1 MSAGKAPDGLRQ
13 SFLSGL
19 SSVLGDM
26 NEGRSINYAALLGA
40 APVGPAQVGQAQVG
54 QAQVGPAQVG
64 PAQVAQVGQAQV
76 GPARVDAA
84 QQPQQK
90 QSHYFQ
96 YNTQQSH
103 YFQYNTPQM
112 LQAYL
117 NSQKLDEPLYLNFQL
132 DVLFENTR
140 FDGSLF
146 RDIIFPQVKYLGI
159 NSSKRLTTLRYFN
172 FPDSLT
178 ELVVYYTGINSLAG
192 VKFPPNLIRLR
203 LDHNQIDS
211 LDGAEFPIS
220 LQNLDLTNNKI
231 KSLNGVAFPPNLT
244 YLGLSNNNITSLLGA
259 RFPPNL
265 IKLSLGGNPIS
276 SLKGII
282 DPSPNVTTLLGNTL
296 PMQVNYFRE
305 KSALKDAKQSEQAT
319 LKQISDFNQQ
329 STQNQLR
336 GITSFLREGM
346 EARAQ
351 QHAEQ
356 LEREGE
362 ERGKLMIYIRLT
374 ANRMRYPVPL
384 NATETVQSVLDY
396 INEHYYVSSL
406 VSNCGAIYL
415 YKSSDKKDLL
425 LLTTTR
431 TLADYNVVNGDTL
444 IAECHNIQM
453 NGGGINQTNKKYTI
467 KTRKI
472 KNKNKKSKK
481 RWSLKYKKSIDCK
494 RPRGF
499 SQRQY
504 CNYGRK
510 KS

>member
-13 SFLSGL
+13 SFL
-19 SSVLGDM
+19 
-26 NEGRSINYAALLGA
+26 RSINYAALLGA

-54 QAQVGPAQVG
+54 QAQVGPAQVAQVGPAQVG

-96 YNTQQSH
+96 YNTRQSH

-265 IKLSLGGNPIS
+265 IKLSLWGNPIS

-329 STQNQLR
+329 SMQNQLR

-351 QHAEQ
+351 QHSEQ
-356 LEREGE
+356 LEQEGE
-362 ERGKLMIYIRLT
+362 ERGKLLIYVILI

-384 NATETVQSVLDY
+384 NQSETVQSVLDY

-406 VSNCGAIYL
+406 VPNCGVIYL
-415 YKSSDKKDLL
+415 YKSDKKGR
-425 LLTTTR
+425 LTTTR

-467 KTRKI
+467 KTRK
-472 KNKNKKSKK
+472 NKNKKSKK
-481 RWSLKYKKSIDCK
+481 RWSLKYKRSIDCK

>member
-1 MSAGKAPDGLRQ
+1 
-13 SFLSGL
+13 
-19 SSVLGDM
+19 
-26 NEGRSINYAALLGA
+26 
-40 APVGPAQVGQAQVG
+40 
-54 QAQVGPAQVG
+54 
-64 PAQVAQVGQAQV
+64 
-76 GPARVDAA
+76 
-84 QQPQQK
+84 
-90 QSHYFQ
+90 
-96 YNTQQSH
+96 
-103 YFQYNTPQM
+103 M

-132 DVLFENTR
+132 DVLFENPR
-140 FDGSLF
+140 FDGSYF

-178 ELVVYYTGINSLAG
+178 ELVVYYTGINSLVG

-244 YLGLSNNNITSLLGA
+244 FLGLSNNNITSLLGA

-265 IKLSLGGNPIS
+265 IRLSLGGNPIS

-319 LKQISDFNQQ
+319 LKEISDFTQQ
-329 STQNQLR
+329 SANNQLR
-336 GITSFLREGM
+336 AITSFLREGM

-356 LEREGE
+356 LYRDRKERQVPMIEV
-362 ERGKLMIYIRLT
+362 RLINQNGKI
-374 ANRMRYPVPL
+374 YPVPL
-384 NATETVQSVLDY
+384 PTEPAATYVQYVLDY
-396 INEHYYVSSL
+396 MNEHYYISSIFP
-406 VSNCGAIYL
+406 NCSIIYL
-415 YKSSDKKDLL
+415 FKTDDNGSRLEPG
-425 LLTTTR
+425 R
-431 TLADYNVVNGDTL
+431 TLADHKVQTEDILNAMCRNMQL
-444 IAECHNIQM
+444 IAH
-453 NGGGINQTNKKYTI
+453 NGGNQTMKRFQ
-467 KTRKI
+467 TR
-472 KNKNKKSKK
+472 KNKKQEKIEK
-481 RWSLKYKKSIDCK
+481 WVVVKI
-494 RPRGF
+494 
-499 SQRQY
+499 
-504 CNYGRK
+504 
-510 KS
+510 